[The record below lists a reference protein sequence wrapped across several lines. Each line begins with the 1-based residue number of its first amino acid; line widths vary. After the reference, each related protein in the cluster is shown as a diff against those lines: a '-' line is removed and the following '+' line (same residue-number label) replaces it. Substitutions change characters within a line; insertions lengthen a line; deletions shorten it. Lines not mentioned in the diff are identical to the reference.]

1 MTRAKETKGRGET
14 EILVKTSCMI
24 NTYRF
29 IEKKSEEKKV
39 KRNKF
44 QKKQQDKEFKKPR
57 RDKIHD
63 GG

>member
-29 IEKKSEEKKV
+29 IEKKSEEKKSE
-39 KRNKF
+39 
-44 QKKQQDKEFKKPR
+44 KKAVSEEPLGEGIPKTKK
-57 RDKIHD
+57 K
-63 GG
+63 